1 MTQSRNSYMEAELMV
16 LPLDELCKAH
26 EEEVDVGV
34 EEEDEE
40 ASYHTHLERLFQNLL
55 EEAKDKSK
63 GWVSRPTTSDH
74 TELASK
80 KVVARVSRHRS
91 PQLQMCRFVEFE

>member
-1 MTQSRNSYMEAELMV
+1 MVTQSRNSYMEAELMA

-34 EEEDEE
+34 DEEDEE
-40 ASYHTHLERLFQNLL
+40 GSYHTHLERLFNNLL

-63 GWVSRPTTSDH
+63 GWVSRPTSSDH

-80 KVVARVSRHRS
+80 KVGCRASR
-91 PQLQMCRFVEFE
+91 PWLPKLRFVH